1 MKNRKGGALRKHV
14 DKKQANRPLLLI
26 GTIVVIAVVFMFTF
40 SSTNKGQQRMTSEQQ
55 LEKILGEIQ
64 SVGQVQ
70 VYFHYE
76 QETESGNFLS
86 LSKGQKMTG
95 VIIVAE
101 GAQQSTVKNL
111 LKTTVSTALQIPAH
125 RIQIVPMQ
133 MKEEEK

>member
-1 MKNRKGGALRKHV
+1 M

-26 GTIVVIAVVFMFTF
+26 GSVVVIVVIFMFTLN
-40 SSTNKGQQRMTSEQQ
+40 STNKGQQRLTDEQQ
-55 LEKILGEIQ
+55 LAQILSEMDA
-64 SVGQVQ
+64 VGQVQ

-76 QETESGNFLS
+76 QETESGNFLT

-101 GAQQSTVKNL
+101 GAHQSTVKSL
-111 LKTTVSTALQIPAH
+111 LKTTVSTTLQIPAH

>member
-1 MKNRKGGALRKHV
+1 M

-26 GTIVVIAVVFMFTF
+26 GSVVVIVVIFMFTF
-40 SSTNKGQQRMTSEQQ
+40 NSTNKGQQRLTDEQQ
-55 LEKILGEIQ
+55 LAQILSEMDA
-64 SVGQVQ
+64 VGQVQ

-76 QETESGNFLS
+76 QETESGNFLT

-101 GAQQSTVKNL
+101 GAHQSTVKSL
-111 LKTTVSTALQIPAH
+111 LKTTVSTTLQIPAH

>member
-1 MKNRKGGALRKHV
+1 M

-26 GTIVVIAVVFMFTF
+26 GSVVVIVVIFMFTF
-40 SSTNKGQQRMTSEQQ
+40 NSTNKGQQRLTDEQQ
-55 LEKILGEIQ
+55 LAQILSEIDA
-64 SVGQVQ
+64 VGQVQ

-101 GAQQSTVKNL
+101 GAHHSTVKNL

>member
-1 MKNRKGGALRKHV
+1 
-14 DKKQANRPLLLI
+14 
-26 GTIVVIAVVFMFTF
+26 MFTF
-40 SSTNKGQQRMTSEQQ
+40 NSTNKGQQRLTDEQQ
-55 LEKILGEIQ
+55 LAQILGEIDA
-64 SVGQVQ
+64 VGQVQ

-86 LSKGQKMTG
+86 LSSKGQKMTG

-101 GAQQSTVKNL
+101 GAHHSTVKNL

>member
-1 MKNRKGGALRKHV
+1 M

-26 GTIVVIAVVFMFTF
+26 GSVVVIVVIFMFTLN
-40 SSTNKGQQRMTSEQQ
+40 STNKGQQRLTDEQQ
-55 LEKILGEIQ
+55 LAQILSEMDA
-64 SVGQVQ
+64 VGQVQ

-76 QETESGNFLS
+76 QETESGNFLT

-101 GAQQSTVKNL
+101 GAHQSTVKSL
-111 LKTTVSTALQIPAH
+111 LKTTVSTTLQIPAH

-133 MKEEEK
+133 IKEEEK

>member
-1 MKNRKGGALRKHV
+1 M

-26 GTIVVIAVVFMFTF
+26 GSVVVIIVVFIFTF
-40 SSTNKGQQRMTSEQQ
+40 NSTNKGQERLTDEQQ
-55 LEKILGEIQ
+55 LAQILSGIQ

-76 QETESGNFLS
+76 QETESGNFLT
-86 LSKGQKMTG
+86 LSKEQKMTG

-101 GAQQSTVKNL
+101 GAHQSTVKNL
-111 LKTTVSTALQIPAH
+111 LKTTVSTALQIPSH